1 VVKKRVAVA
10 MSGGVDSSVAAALL
24 KETGYEV
31 SGIHMELGTDIVSDN
46 LAALE
51 HTCRLLDIPLY
62 KLDLEKEFKELVIN
76 YFCQEYSRG
85 RTPNPCVVC
94 NQYLKFG
101 IVLERA
107 LERGADYL
115 ATGHYVQV
123 EATAEGYKLKRA
135 VDITKDQSYFLYT
148 LGQEQLQHLVLPLGE
163 LTKERV
169 RAIAAELDLPASGRH
184 DSQDACFIPNN
195 DYRAFIAEYV
205 PLKAGE
211 IVDINGKV
219 MGKHGGLAG
228 YTIGQRQGLGL
239 TTAEPLYV
247 LEMDAESNKIVV
259 GSREQ
264 ALHNALTAHNLSWIS
279 GKSPQEPIEITAK
292 IRYKAP
298 EAAAELYP
306 RDDGVEVRFVEPQ
319 SAMAPGQSVVFY
331 RGDEV
336 LGGGI
341 IDAVLY

>member
-1 VVKKRVAVA
+1 VKKRVAVA

-24 KETGYEV
+24 KEAGYEV
-31 SGIHMELGTDIVSDN
+31 SGIHMGLGNITSDN

-51 HTCRLLDIPLY
+51 QTCRRLDIPLY
-62 KLDLEKEFKELVIN
+62 KLDLENEFKGKVID
-76 YFCQEYSRG
+76 YFCREYSRG

-101 IVLERA
+101 IVLEEV
-107 LERGADYL
+107 LGRGADYL
-115 ATGHYVQV
+115 ATGHYARV
-123 EATAEGYKLKRA
+123 ESTPEGYKLKKA

-148 LGQEQLQHLVLPLGE
+148 LGQKQLERLLFPIGE

-169 RAIAAELDLPASGRH
+169 RAIAAELKLPASEHR
-184 DSQDACFIPNN
+184 DSQDVCFIPNN
-195 DYRAFIAEYV
+195 DYRAFVAEYV
-205 PLKAGE
+205 LLKRGE
-211 IVDINGKV
+211 IVDINGEV
-219 MGKHGGLAG
+219 LGKHSGLAG

-239 TTAEPLYV
+239 ASAEPLYV

-259 GSREQ
+259 GDREQ

-279 GKSPQEPIEITAK
+279 GKSPQEPMEITAK

-298 EAAAELYP
+298 EAAAKLYP
-306 RDDGVEVRFVEPQ
+306 QDDGVEVRFVQPQ
-319 SAMAPGQSVVFY
+319 QAIAPGQSIVFY

-341 IDAVLY
+341 IDAVLH

>member
-1 VVKKRVAVA
+1 MPQKRVAVA

-24 KETGYEV
+24 KQAGYEV
-31 SGIHMELGTDIVSDN
+31 SGIHMRLGADMMSNN
-46 LAALE
+46 LADLE
-51 HTCRLLDIPLY
+51 RTCQLLEIPLY
-62 KLDLEKEFKELVIN
+62 KLDLEREFKQLVID
-76 YFCQEYSRG
+76 YFCQEYGRG
-85 RTPNPCVVC
+85 RTPNPCVAC
-94 NQYLKFG
+94 NKYIKFD

-107 LERGADYL
+107 LETGADYL
-115 ATGHYVQV
+115 ATGHYARV
-123 EATAEGYKLKRA
+123 EATPEGYKLKKA
-135 VDITKDQSYFLYT
+135 VDITKDQSYFLYS
-148 LGQEQLQHLVLPLGE
+148 LGQEQLRHLVLPLSD

-169 RAIAAELDLPASGRH
+169 KNIARELDLPTADKKG
-184 DSQDACFIPNN
+184 SQDVCFIPDD
-195 DYRAFIAEYV
+195 DYRAFVAEHV

-211 IVDINGKV
+211 IVDINGKIL
-219 MGKHGGLAG
+219 GKHGGLAG

-239 TTAEPLYV
+239 VSDEPLYV
-247 LEMDAESNKIVV
+247 LKIDAESNKIVV
-259 GSREQ
+259 GNREQ
-264 ALHNALTAHNLSWIS
+264 ALHNVLVAHQLSWVS
-279 GKSPQEPIEITAK
+279 GKSPQEPMEITAK

-306 RDDGVEVRFVEPQ
+306 GDDGVEVRFVEPQ